1 MNLKE
6 TIETLDI
13 PYLQE
18 RIKAGD
24 GRVHFELGEVLS
36 VRTFSLADTE
46 FDRKLLHYWKQKG
59 LLPFE
64 KAKGREK
71 YSFIEVCW
79 FRFLNELK
87 SLGTGIKNMQEIKT
101 FFIDDKDF
109 MYGVFKIKKAEGEVK
124 TEVELPGY
132 GKAEVGE
139 KQIDGLMQNQFVKFS
154 IILMSIILTKNNACV
169 YITSN
174 GKIDLIMLNDLQK
187 DPEKFVPIW
196 VKFFSEN
203 TITIINL
210 SSIIS
215 SITKT
220 QDAFKVIDDRI
231 EIKQSATALIK
242 KLFNDDAVTE
252 ISIRMS
258 SEKKP
263 LLTITKR
270 LTYEQLNQKVNALQR
285 KGVFMD
291 MTLKTRDGKLQ
302 FFESKEMIKL

>member
-109 MYGVFKIKKAEGEVK
+109 MYGVFKIKREEGELNI
-124 TEVELPGY
+124 EHDFPGY
-132 GKAEVGE
+132 GKVEINE
-139 KQIDGLMQNQFVKFS
+139 ERIDWLMQNQWVKFS
-154 IILMSIILTKNNACV
+154 ITLMSIILAKNNACV

-174 GKIDLIMLNDLQK
+174 GKIDLMMLNDLQK

-203 TITIINL
+203 TMTIINL
-210 SSIIS
+210 TSIIS